1 MKRFT
6 LTLLLLLIFVDSSIQ
21 AQNKKELIEQVNTL
35 NSELSSIKAELLE
48 SQKNEKISQA
58 RADSFESQLQ
68 GLQENNATLLQNL
81 NNFTTQSNDKLD
93 NLGNVMES
101 LRKKEAELKFINDAF
116 TSNDSISLLVLTNLK
131 QTLGENAN
139 IKVEKGAV
147 AVIMDH
153 STLFGTNSGNT
164 KIEGGSTELLNKLA
178 GVIKSNPDMAVTL
191 EFHTDDTNSWENV
204 YAEASSVA
212 TALGNTAEIKPER
225 IKVSR
230 KSEMANNLHIRLH
243 PNFNTFYINVRENM
257 KN

>member
-6 LTLLLLLIFVDSSIQ
+6 LTLLLLLIFIGSSIQ

-147 AVIMDH
+147 VVIMDH
-153 STLFGTNSGNT
+153 TTLFGANAGNT

-191 EFHTDDTNSWENV
+191 EFHTDDTKSWENV

>member
-1 MKRFT
+1 MKRST
-6 LTLLLLLIFVDSSIQ
+6 LSLLLLILMGSAIQ

-48 SQKNEKISQA
+48 SKKNEKISQA
-58 RADSFESQLQ
+58 KADSFESQLQ
-68 GLQENNATLLQNL
+68 GLQENNTTLLENL
-81 NNFTTQSNDKLD
+81 NNFTAQSNDKLD
-93 NLGNVMES
+93 NLGSVMES
-101 LRKKEAELKFINDAF
+101 LRKKEAELKFINDAL

-147 AVIMDH
+147 VVLMDH
-153 STLFGTNSGNT
+153 SSLFGTNAGNT
-164 KIEGGSTELLNKLA
+164 KLEGGSTELLGKIA
-178 GVIKSNPDMAVTL
+178 GVMKSNPDMAVTL

-204 YAEASSVA
+204 YAQAYSVA
-212 TALGNTAEIKPER
+212 TALGNTPEIKAER

-230 KSEMANNLHIRLH
+230 KSDMANNLHIRLH
-243 PNFNTFYINVRENM
+243 PDFNSFYINVRENM